1 MEREPRDRPERDE
14 HMAEDGQLARI
25 AGRSALAAE
34 PSLADLLDP
43 VALEE
48 RLKEARARRAEALAR
63 RPDGAEPAAA
73 APQPTAPP
81 PAPAA
86 PPRRTERPSPS

>member
-1 MEREPRDRPERDE
+1 MGASLRDRPERDE

-25 AGRSALAAE
+25 AGRSALAAG
-34 PSLADLLDP
+34 PSLSDLLDP

-63 RPDGAEPAAA
+63 RPDGTEPAAA

-81 PAPAA
+81 RPLR
-86 PPRRTERPSPS
+86 PRPDGPERPSPS